1 MKLRIKPE
9 KVVSFI
15 SGGNSVLR
23 LFRLPQTYMRIRRIQ
38 ETQLPAALP
47 LHPAREGRPNPR
59 RGNTCPWPAARR
71 DYTPCVSRRFPFD
84 IADRK
89 PGRRKAACRSL
100 RAVRG
105 TVVNNEPFKVEYSL
119 CAKAAV
125 KPLQRIFS
133 IVCRCKYCN
142 CRHSSR
148 SFPLQPI
155 KAVLPEQS
163 PAGLCKF
170 AAELHTLR
178 QPAHGVPVDGP
189 GVFCFFSLPVALSS
203 GLNRSA
209 G

>member
-9 KVVSFI
+9 KGRFFYFRRKLRAQAFSVCRRLICAYAAFRRRSFPQRFHCIRHEKVVRI
-15 SGGNSVLR
+15 HAEEIRARGLLQGEI
-23 LFRLPQTYMRIRRIQ
+23 IRRVF
-38 ETQLPAALP
+38 PAVFL
-47 LHPAREGRPNPR
+47 
-59 RGNTCPWPAARR
+59 
-71 DYTPCVSRRFPFD
+71 FD

-100 RAVRG
+100 RAVCG

-163 PAGLCKF
+163 PAGSCNFTTKP
-170 AAELHTLR
+170 HSLR
-178 QPAHGVPVDGP
+178 QP
-189 GVFCFFSLPVALSS
+189 
-203 GLNRSA
+203 
-209 G
+209 